1 MLVQES
7 NSTATANDTGVFCA
21 IDHDASGVVNLTC
34 DYILVSTAGA
44 LGTFEVSIDTSKTL
58 NGSTLTTAQES

>member
-1 MLVQES
+1 M
-7 NSTATANDTGVFCA
+7 FCA